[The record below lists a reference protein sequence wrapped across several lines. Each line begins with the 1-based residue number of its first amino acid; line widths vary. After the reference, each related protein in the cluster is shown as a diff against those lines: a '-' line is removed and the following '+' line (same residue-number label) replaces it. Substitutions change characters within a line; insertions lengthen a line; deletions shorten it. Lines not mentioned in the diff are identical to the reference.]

1 MTADRTTAAAQAT
14 GAALYRRFLT
24 AFNSADFAEVA
35 EVISPD
41 FVDHHPGF
49 DINGVDSYLD
59 ALNNAHATLEI
70 RGELEEVLEA
80 GDRVVTRV
88 HLTGTHVG
96 TVLGVPATGRDVMW
110 ETTEIWRV
118 QDGRLAE
125 RWAVDDLLGLREQ
138 ISVQEDNVALV
149 QRVSDVVNE
158 RRYDAMDELFSD
170 DFVDHNPAW
179 SVDSLE
185 ELKGIIKAV
194 HGTLDFTAHLDGL
207 YAAGDD
213 KVVMQITFTGRHVG
227 LMFGVEATGKPVTWT
242 SIEVYRIAGHKVVE
256 RWVQADTTGLMAQLG
271 VALPQ

>member
-1 MTADRTTAAAQAT
+1 MTADQQTAGAGTA
-14 GAALYRRFLT
+14 GAALYRRFLA
-24 AFNSADFAEVA
+24 AFNDSDFDEVA

-49 DINGVDSYLD
+49 DINGLDSYLD
-59 ALNNAHATLEI
+59 ALRDAHANLEI
-70 RGELEEVLEA
+70 HGELEEVLEA

-96 TVLGVPATGRDVMW
+96 QVLGVPATGRDVVW

-118 QDGRLAE
+118 EDGRFAE

-158 RRYDAMDELFSD
+158 RRYDALDKLFSD

-207 YAAGDD
+207 YPAGDD

-227 LMFGVEATGKPVTWT
+227 RMFGIEPTGKPVTWT
-242 SIEVYRIAGHKVVE
+242 SIEVYRVAGQQIVE

-271 VALPQ
+271 VELPE